1 MIIFNTLIESFLN
14 LASVL
19 GVFIVFGILLNL
31 IEAKNNELIQSSLGI
46 KFIVFTG
53 FIGTVVHELSH
64 MLMAFIFNHKIV
76 KVELFRPFKY
86 KENGV
91 LGYVKHTYNPSSLYQ
106 QIGNFFIGIA
116 PMIFGTLFIWIL
128 LILFSNDTY
137 QVLTNNIHI
146 DLYIK
151 YLESTDYLKVFSLLI
166 NDTLLILKSMFSLK
180 YLADFKHLIMLF
192 FIYSISTHMS
202 LSLADLKGS
211 FKGFIVCFII
221 VFIVTLFIN
230 LLNQAN
236 LFNNILIFK
245 FNVYVFLFLTVGLIF
260 SLLTLFVSFLINIIK
275 NSLCS

>member
-1 MIIFNTLIESFLN
+1 MIIFNTFIESFLN

-31 IEAKNNELIQSSLGI
+31 IESKNNELIQNSLGI
-46 KFIVFTG
+46 NFIVFTG

-86 KENGV
+86 KEDGV
-91 LGYVKHTYNPSSLYQ
+91 LGYVKHTYSSSNLYQ

-116 PMIFGTLFIWIL
+116 PMIFGTLSIWIL
-128 LILFSNDTY
+128 LILFSSDTY
-137 QVLTNNIHI
+137 QILTNSVHT
-146 DLYIK
+146 DLYIIYFK
-151 YLESTDYLKVFSLLI
+151 SYDYLKCANLLI
-166 NDTLLILKSMFSLK
+166 RDTLLVLKHMLSIK
-180 YLADFKHLIMLF
+180 YLFDIKHLIMLF
-192 FIYSISTHMS
+192 FIYSIATHMS

-221 VFIVTLFIN
+221 IFIITLFIN

-260 SLLTLFVSFLINIIK
+260 SLLTLFISFLINIIK
-275 NSLCS
+275 R

>member
-1 MIIFNTLIESFLN
+1 MIIFNTLIESFFN

-53 FIGTVVHELSH
+53 FIGTIVHELSH

-86 KENGV
+86 KEDGV

-137 QVLTNNIHI
+137 KVLTNNIHI

-166 NDTLLILKSMFSLK
+166 NDTLLILKSIVSLK
-180 YLADFKHLIMLF
+180 YLADLKHLIMLF
-192 FIYSISTHMS
+192 FIYSIATHMS

>member
-137 QVLTNNIHI
+137 KVLTNNIHI

>member
-1 MIIFNTLIESFLN
+1 
-14 LASVL
+14 
-19 GVFIVFGILLNL
+19 
-31 IEAKNNELIQSSLGI
+31 
-46 KFIVFTG
+46 
-53 FIGTVVHELSH
+53 
-64 MLMAFIFNHKIV
+64 
-76 KVELFRPFKY
+76 
-86 KENGV
+86 
-91 LGYVKHTYNPSSLYQ
+91 
-106 QIGNFFIGIA
+106 
-116 PMIFGTLFIWIL
+116 MIFGTLLIWIL

-137 QVLTNNIHI
+137 KVLTNNIHI

-192 FIYSISTHMS
+192 FIYSIATHMS

>member
-1 MIIFNTLIESFLN
+1 MIIFNTFIESFLN

-31 IEAKNNELIQSSLGI
+31 IESKNNELIQNSLGI
-46 KFIVFTG
+46 NFIVFTG

-86 KENGV
+86 KEDGV

-137 QVLTNNIHI
+137 KVLTNNIHI

-192 FIYSISTHMS
+192 FIYSIATHMS

-230 LLNQAN
+230 
-236 LFNNILIFK
+236 
-245 FNVYVFLFLTVGLIF
+245 
-260 SLLTLFVSFLINIIK
+260 
-275 NSLCS
+275 

>member
-53 FIGTVVHELSH
+53 FIGTIVHELSH

-137 QVLTNNIHI
+137 KVLTNNIHI

>member
-1 MIIFNTLIESFLN
+1 MIIFNTFIESFFN

-31 IEAKNNELIQSSLGI
+31 IESKNNELIQNSLGI

-76 KVELFRPFKY
+76 KIELFRPFKY
-86 KENGV
+86 KEDGV
-91 LGYVKHTYNPSSLYQ
+91 LGYVKHTYNSSNLYQ

-146 DLYIK
+146 DLYIR

-180 YLADFKHLIMLF
+180 YLADLKHLIMLF
-192 FIYSISTHMS
+192 FIYSIATHMS

-236 LFNNILIFK
+236 LFKNILIFK

>member
-1 MIIFNTLIESFLN
+1 MIIFNTFIESFLN

-31 IEAKNNELIQSSLGI
+31 IESKNNEVIQNSLGI
-46 KFIVFTG
+46 NFIVFTG

-86 KENGV
+86 KEDGV

-180 YLADFKHLIMLF
+180 YLADLKHLIMLF
-192 FIYSISTHMS
+192 LIYSIATHMS

>member
-1 MIIFNTLIESFLN
+1 MIIFNTFIESFLN

-137 QVLTNNIHI
+137 KVLTNNIHI

>member
-1 MIIFNTLIESFLN
+1 MIIFNTFIESFLN

-31 IEAKNNELIQSSLGI
+31 IESKNNELIQNSLGI

-86 KENGV
+86 KEDGV

-166 NDTLLILKSMFSLK
+166 NDTLLILKSIVSLK
-180 YLADFKHLIMLF
+180 YLADLKHLIMLF
-192 FIYSISTHMS
+192 FIYSIATHMS

-275 NSLCS
+275 R

>member
-1 MIIFNTLIESFLN
+1 MIIFNTFIESFLN

-91 LGYVKHTYNPSSLYQ
+91 LGYVKHTYSPSSLYQ

-116 PMIFGTLFIWIL
+116 PMIFGTLLIWIL

-192 FIYSISTHMS
+192 SIYSIATHMS